1 MIVLI
6 MSGIPGSGKTSYA
19 EAYKAD
25 QEAKERVCVIVS
37 ADDFFKTGRNGEYI
51 YDGSKIA
58 AAHAQCMRFF
68 IEAVSEEDAAD
79 VVIVD
84 NTNTTAVEIAPY
96 MAVANAY
103 GADVKIVQIVASL
116 ADCMKRQTHNVPEST
131 MLRMHQ
137 NTMMRELPPYWKIEY
152 VNDGE

>member
-1 MIVLI
+1 MQVLV
-6 MSGIPGSGKTSYA
+6 MSGIPGSGKTSLA
-19 EAYKAD
+19 EAYKAS
-25 QEAKERVCVIVS
+25 QEADGRVCVIVS

-51 YDGSKIA
+51 YDGSKISD
-58 AAHAQCMRFF
+58 AHAQCMRSFV
-68 IEAVSEEDAAD
+68 EAVSEEDAAD
-79 VVIVD
+79 IVIVD

-103 GADVKIVQIVASL
+103 GAEAKIVQVVADF

-137 NTMMRELPPYWKIEY
+137 NTMMRKLPPYWKIMY
-152 VNDGE
+152 VNDGL